1 MCQYILGTNTVGE
14 VLKFTSKFREKC
26 CEGDLADFTV
36 SANFQVILLVGT
48 LLNKRHLHLFAI
60 TKIFFF
66 LQRSRRSHS
75 LINTNIR
82 THQSILTWS
91 TLKIPSKSIEKNN
104 GCEPILQ
111 FVVQLGHL

>member
-66 LQRSRRSHS
+66 AEITKESF
-75 LINTNIR
+75 IN
-82 THQSILTWS
+82 
-91 TLKIPSKSIEKNN
+91 
-104 GCEPILQ
+104 
-111 FVVQLGHL
+111 

>member
-1 MCQYILGTNTVGE
+1 MRQYILGTNTVGE

-60 TKIFFF
+60 IKIFFF
-66 LQRSRRSHS
+66 CRDHEGV
-75 LINTNIR
+75 IN
-82 THQSILTWS
+82 
-91 TLKIPSKSIEKNN
+91 
-104 GCEPILQ
+104 
-111 FVVQLGHL
+111 